1 MDATSMTRIGQADIA
16 IQKELDIMMSIL
28 EDNMEKLPEGEYLR
42 GMNALGSLHKHKRDT
57 LRERRPGELLR
68 CWMTLDDIEE
78 TDEELYDEITE
89 VAEEIVV
96 ELCGSDSS
104 IYLSD
109 HYNLVHRGDEREIFQ
124 LLLNYKPEE
133 GNAGY
138 ETSPMVLHHAIQIV
152 MSRLFDDTFNELE
165 IVRPVSCQCGWRGPQ
180 GNWDKHT
187 SNMRHQ
193 RWVAAERER
202 KSAEDLEDARR
213 RVVARRE
220 SGIVYLDEM
229 HCTPETQI
237 ATAEA
242 IAAAEANGD
251 RVVFMTA
258 SGEMRW

>member
-1 MDATSMTRIGQADIA
+1 MDATARGQADQA
-16 IQKELDIMMSIL
+16 IQKDLDIIMSIL

-57 LRERRPGELLR
+57 LRERRPGDLLR
-68 CWMTLDDIEE
+68 CWMTLEEIEE
-78 TDEELYDEITE
+78 TDEDLYDEITE
-89 VAEEIVV
+89 VADEIVV

-109 HYNLVHRGDEREIFQ
+109 NYNLVHRGDEREIFQ

-138 ETSPMVLHHAIQIV
+138 ETSPMVLHHAIQLI
-152 MSRLFDDTFNELE
+152 MDRLFNDTFHELE
-165 IVRPVSCQCGWRGPQ
+165 IVRPVSCQCGWRGTQ

-193 RWVAAERER
+193 RWVIAERER
-202 KSAEDLEDARR
+202 KSAKDLEDARR
-213 RVVARRE
+213 RIVARRE

-229 HCTPETQI
+229 HSTPETRI

-251 RVVFMTA
+251 RVVIMNA
-258 SGEMRW
+258 SGEMRWL

>member
-1 MDATSMTRIGQADIA
+1 MDATARGQADHA
-16 IQKELDIMMSIL
+16 IQNDLDTLMSIM
-28 EDNMEKLPEGEYLR
+28 EDNMANLPEGEYLR

-57 LRERRPGELLR
+57 LSGRRPGDLLR
-68 CWMTLDDIEE
+68 CWMTLEEIEE
-78 TDEELYDEITE
+78 TDEELYDEITG

-109 HYNLVHRGDEREIFQ
+109 SYNLVHRGDEREIFQ

-138 ETSPMVLHHAIQIV
+138 ETSPMVLHHAIQLI
-152 MSRLFDDTFNELE
+152 MERLFNDTFHELE

-202 KSAEDLEDARR
+202 KSVKDLEDARR

-229 HCTPETQI
+229 HSTPETRI

-251 RVVFMTA
+251 RVVVMTA
-258 SGEMRW
+258 SGEMRWL

>member
-1 MDATSMTRIGQADIA
+1 MATARGQAENA
-16 IQKELDIMMSIL
+16 IQKELDIIMSIM
-28 EDNMEKLPEGEYLR
+28 EDNMERLPEGEYLR

-68 CWMTLDDIEE
+68 CWMTLEEIEE
-78 TDEELYDEITE
+78 TDEDLYDEITG

-109 HYNLVHRGDEREIFQ
+109 SYNLVHRGDEHEIFQ

-152 MSRLFDDTFNELE
+152 MERLFNDTFHELE

-202 KSAEDLEDARR
+202 KSAKDLEDARR

-229 HCTPETQI
+229 HSTPETRI

-251 RVVFMTA
+251 RVVVMTA
-258 SGEMRW
+258 SGEMRWL